1 MEKSRCSVCHLF
13 ENLNGLF
20 LKKKEQALPLNDSL
34 FLFHFFFYLFFSLLF
49 FLNFVQFER
58 NHSMTLRYHQNNP
71 LKDYP

>member
-20 LKKKEQALPLNDSL
+20 LKKKRTGITLKRFAVSFPLL
-34 FLFHFFFYLFFSLLF
+34 FLFIFSLLF